1 MANKIPAT
9 TSNGVGLKRGIVP
22 ALDLDDFDD
31 ILRLVEATTGVEGV
45 VAYKIGLT
53 SVLQQGLAE
62 SVRRIRAVSS
72 LPILYDHQKAG
83 LDIPSMGPKLAA
95 LAAQAGVDGLIL
107 FPLGGPSSL
116 ASFVGASLDSGLL
129 PIVGAE
135 LPLADYTISGGGFVA
150 DDVLTRVIGLA
161 TGLGVNRFVV
171 PANAP
176 ARVRVVAQQ
185 ILSTGKDPA
194 LYLPGIGELGGTI
207 QAAFEAAAGA
217 RTYAIIGRAIY
228 AAANRAEAANRLAG
242 EALERG
248 Q

>member
-1 MANKIPAT
+1 
-9 TSNGVGLKRGIVP
+9 
-22 ALDLDDFDD
+22 
-31 ILRLVEATTGVEGV
+31 
-45 VAYKIGLT
+45 
-53 SVLQQGLAE
+53 
-62 SVRRIRAVSS
+62 
-72 LPILYDHQKAG
+72 
-83 LDIPSMGPKLAA
+83 
-95 LAAQAGVDGLIL
+95 L

>member
-1 MANKIPAT
+1 M
-9 TSNGVGLKRGIVP
+9 
-22 ALDLDDFDD
+22 
-31 ILRLVEATTGVEGV
+31 
-45 VAYKIGLT
+45 
-53 SVLQQGLAE
+53 
-62 SVRRIRAVSS
+62 
-72 LPILYDHQKAG
+72 
-83 LDIPSMGPKLAA
+83 
-95 LAAQAGVDGLIL
+95 
-107 FPLGGPSSL
+107 
-116 ASFVGASLDSGLL
+116 
-129 PIVGAE
+129 
-135 LPLADYTISGGGFVA
+135 PLADYTISGGGFVA